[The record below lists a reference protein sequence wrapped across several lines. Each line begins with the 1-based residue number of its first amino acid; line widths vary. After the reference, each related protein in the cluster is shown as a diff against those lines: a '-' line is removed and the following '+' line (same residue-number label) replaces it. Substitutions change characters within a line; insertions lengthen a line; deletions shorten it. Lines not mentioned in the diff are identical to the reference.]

1 MHISPS
7 TSPEEPWVAHY
18 LRALLADPTLQPMQL
33 AQPLWLEQQLDPLA
47 ERRGEVA
54 DGQSSPALRVTV
66 QNALDRSGGL
76 LLFGGAGSGKSTL
89 VRQLV
94 RQLAEEAVA
103 SPQAPLPLYIPLA
116 YFSDSIEASLAAQ
129 ARRRG
134 PPLAELVLR
143 RRCVLLIDALSDL
156 QPAEQV
162 TGLATIRRAINTIA
176 PHGRWLIACRSESW
190 GLFEAWFQAIGAPL
204 WRIRP
209 WTDAQVASA
218 LEPTITASGQRL
230 LKFPGAVEL
239 ARRPRWL
246 HALQHVLKTTSSQEL
261 PGPLLIT
268 WYKAVAAEAAE
279 AHYLPFDETLLLP
292 LLQRLV
298 QRLQQTPTLHRNEV
312 LSIARDLAQH
322 SNVRGADMLA
332 LIEAI
337 ALLETRNGESY
348 ELRSPL
354 LADLAYAYRNEIST
368 VELSR
373 TAPWALALRCGIGAG
388 NQIVDELI
396 AAEAWRAI
404 QGVLDANL
412 EPQQILDHLPALSDH
427 STIALGRAWAQFG
440 SREVAIRLLRRVL
453 DQGHDDPQLWGLLG
467 QLLQQSAQLVEA
479 RAAFA
484 EALRTDPTNLHYQ
497 QALAQVCRDL
507 GEADSATATLEHL
520 LSEHHRQLAATA
532 FTLGQMYEDRQQ
544 LIQARDHFRRA
555 ATLVPTDG
563 TYVLA
568 LARTLRQLGEG
579 KEASLLL
586 RDLDV
591 QGIATAGVAAEA
603 AELLL
608 QAGQDAAALKQL
620 ERVEAM
626 GQATAT
632 TYIQMAGVEERSGRA
647 DAARRAYQAALDCDP
662 RSVMAY
668 QGLLHIA
675 LGIDDQQTA
684 LSAAQRLADLLPT
697 DTMTWTQLGMLQR
710 LAGRLPEALRTLTRA
725 EQLGAVNTTALELAR
740 TRWALGDHDR
750 AAQHYLVAAN
760 NEAEP
765 QIVAEAGWALL
776 EVSDLPTA
784 RSLLERARAAQP
796 ADGRIAYD
804 LGRCLEQQGNLQ
816 VALDAYKA
824 AVTLAAQPSQPVL
837 LAQARVAGL
846 LNDVALARHT
856 LAQAVLRGRHN
867 PTVWAEAGRFYLR
880 TQQPAHAVR
889 AFRRIPPS
897 ERNPIS
903 HDFAGALLDIGAGV
917 EALPLLQALPQS
929 DPGVQLD
936 LSRAYG
942 QIGNPETALQI
953 ARAAAARQPRN
964 AQLQH
969 QMGRMAL
976 QAGRIEEALA
986 AFETAHVHGDGDPE
1000 VLLDISRALLAANR
1014 PQEALHAVQTTLRSL
1029 PSAQAH
1035 IQHGQVLLQLEDAAA
1050 AQAAFE
1056 QALAVDKHRPAAWS
1070 GLAQALEGRLGAGR
1084 VIPYVEQA
1092 QRLAPNDLQH
1102 ALHLGRLFLDDG
1114 EPQRAQAVLQPLAGT
1129 SLRADRLRY
1138 AAARDLGK
1146 WPEARAIAASYY
1158 DAVPDHPGC
1167 QADFG
1172 IALLHTGEAQAAVD
1186 LLRRATSTE
1195 DAPPAWLTALGE
1207 ALLQIKQPAEAAK
1220 VLQAA
1225 NAREPQ
1231 PERLLFLAEALETT
1245 GQRAAALHA
1254 LNQALTM
1261 AGDQAAIQRALGR
1274 LYIADEALDDA
1285 LRAWE
1290 AAAVLAPN
1298 DREAPLALANLHLQ
1312 RGSPEAIVDLLEAFL
1327 AEHPEDVGV
1336 WAALAQ
1342 SALAAGHVG
1351 QARHAAAVA
1360 LHHHPQS
1367 PALRAL
1373 LARAE
1378 HASGNAA
1385 AAVQALQPIMEHGQ
1399 ADVPTLLL
1407 MYQVAAAAGDQ
1418 RLAQRSIEEA
1428 AQRDRYHPEVLRV
1441 LAQHIHAAGD
1451 PQRALRLLRDAVKAQ
1466 PRDAGLWGSLADYAF
1481 GQNELAD
1488 ARHAIDQALVL
1499 KPGDVRYQ
1507 RLRGEIAFRTGD
1519 DQRARND
1526 FEHVSQGRPIDAQA
1540 ALRLGQLAFQRG
1552 EWKEAVRFGRIA
1564 AQEDSPEAKG
1574 ALALALRRP
1583 YEPVSEDEVPGQIDS
1598 PQLVE
1603 ARDILAT
1610 IAGNAHWAPEYGWT
1624 LLLGGATTAAVPLLE
1639 GAAQDAALSQAEQGN
1654 AARRLGIAHL
1664 KLGNTAAATQAL
1676 EAADRRQATAATAS
1690 LLGQAREAQGD
1701 VPLAVQFYARAAAQQ
1716 PEWGPHHLRLGKALL
1731 RTGSV
1736 TMAYEHLVKATKL
1749 DQARPAAWTAR
1760 SSAELSLQKL
1770 DDAWTSVQRAVQIDR
1785 SNAEAWYQMA
1795 QVAGRRDDVSAMLAA
1810 WERAVAGAVPQ
1821 SWLLEYADV
1830 AIGRGRLDRG
1840 IQMLRRASEGEPHN
1854 GKIWYRLSRLHTNG
1868 ERIQLLQQALS
1879 VEPGMSTWR
1888 TELAQLQAE
1897 QGQHDVALEQLQVAV
1912 TTPDAGPETWA
1923 ALAHTQ
1929 AQVGDTLTA
1938 EATLETAIER
1948 YPNVHILHTAL
1959 ASLLDEQR
1967 RWVEALTAYNRA
1979 ARSATSAAMVAAAE
1993 AGRGHCLLELGRTDE
2008 ATLAAEQALARDA
2021 TNVAAALVLAEL
2033 ALQKPDWKAAAK
2045 YAQQARQYDDTSL
2058 EACYFEAEADIQL
2071 GWLDQA
2077 NRAIEEGLAI
2087 EPRFAELHR
2096 LRAAVLFERRSYD
2109 AAEKA
2114 VHLAIEYDPESA
2126 EAYYLQGQIFR
2137 AQKRWLEALTALRK
2151 AVKLNRNFREA
2162 IQLLMSLGGEA
2173 VKHGVRL

>member
-1 MHISPS
+1 MQILSPTAS
-7 TSPEEPWVAHY
+7 EEPWVAHY
-18 LRALLADPTLQPMQL
+18 LRALLAEPTLQPVQL
-33 AQPLWLEQQLDPLA
+33 AQPLWLEQQLDPVA
-47 ERRGEVA
+47 ERQGEVA

-103 SPQAPLPLYIPLA
+103 NSQAPLPLYIPLA

-134 PPLAELVLR
+134 PALAELVLR

-156 QPAEQV
+156 QPSEQM
-162 TGLATIRRAINTIA
+162 TGLATIRRAINTVA

-190 GLFEAWFQAIGAPL
+190 SLFEAWFQALGAPP

-218 LEPTITASGQRL
+218 LEPAMTTSGQRL

-246 HALQHVLKTTSSQEL
+246 HALQHVLKTTTRQEL
-261 PGPLLIT
+261 PGPLLIK
-268 WYKAVAAEAAE
+268 WYTAVAAEAAE
-279 AHYLPFDETLLLP
+279 AHYLPFDETMLRP
-292 LLQRLV
+292 LLQRMV
-298 QRLQQTPTLHRNEV
+298 QRLEQMSTLHHNEV
-312 LSIARDLAQH
+312 VSIARDFAQQN
-322 SNVRGADMLA
+322 NVQAADTMA

-368 VELSR
+368 VDLSR
-373 TAPWALALRCGIGAG
+373 KAPWALALRCGIGAG

-412 EPQQILDHLPALSDH
+412 EPQQILDHLPALSDY
-427 STIALGRAWAQFG
+427 STIALGRVWAQYG
-440 SREVAIRLLRRVL
+440 SRDVAIRLLRRVL
-453 DQGHDDPQLWGLLG
+453 NQGHDDPQLWGLLG

-479 RAAFA
+479 QAAFT

-507 GEADSATATLEHL
+507 GEADTATATLEHL

-544 LIQARDHFRRA
+544 LTQARDHFRRA
-555 ATLVPTDG
+555 AMLVPNEG
-563 TYVLA
+563 NYVLA
-568 LARTLRQLGEG
+568 LARTLRLLGEG
-579 KEASLLL
+579 KEASRLL

-591 QGIATAGVAAEA
+591 QGIATAGVAAEV

-608 QAGQDAAALKQL
+608 QAGQDSAALKQL

-626 GQATAT
+626 GQASAT
-632 TYIQMAGVEERSGRA
+632 TYIQIAGIEERNGRA
-647 DAARRAYQAALDCDP
+647 DAARRAYQAALDYDP
-662 RSVMAY
+662 QSVTAY
-668 QGLLHIA
+668 RGLLQLA
-675 LGIDDQQTA
+675 LQDDEQQTA

-697 DTMTWTQLGMLQR
+697 DGATWTQLGMLQR
-710 LAGRLPEALRTLTRA
+710 LAGRLPEALRTLTHA
-725 EQLGAVNTTALELAR
+725 EQSGATSTTGLELAR
-740 TRWALGDHDR
+740 TYWALGDHGR
-750 AAQHYLVAAN
+750 AAQHYRTAAHH
-760 NEAEP
+760 EAEP

-776 EVSDLPTA
+776 EVGDLATA
-784 RSLLERARAAQP
+784 RSLLERARAALP
-796 ADGRIAYD
+796 SDGRIAYD
-804 LGRCLEQQGNLQ
+804 LGRCLEQQGSLQ
-816 VALDAYKA
+816 LALDAYSA
-824 AVTLAAQPSQPVL
+824 AATLSTQPSQPVL
-837 LAQARVAGL
+837 LAQARVARL
-846 LNDVALARHT
+846 LNDMTLARHT
-856 LAQAVLRGRHN
+856 LALAVLRARHSPN
-867 PTVWAEAGRFYLR
+867 AWAEAGRLHLQM
-880 TQQPAHAVR
+880 QQPVHAVR
-889 AFRRIPPS
+889 AFRRIPLS
-897 ERNPIS
+897 ERTPIV
-903 HDFAGALLDIGAGV
+903 HEFAGALLDIGAGA
-917 EALPLLQALPQS
+917 EALPLLQALPQN
-929 DPGVQLD
+929 DPSVQLD

-942 QIGNPETALQI
+942 QIGNPETALRI
-953 ARAAAARQPRN
+953 ARAAAAQQPRN
-964 AQLQH
+964 AHLQH

-976 QAGRIEEALA
+976 QSGHIEEALA
-986 AFETAHVHGDGDPE
+986 AFETAHVHGAGDPE

-1014 PQEALHAVQTTLRSL
+1014 PQEALQAVQTTLRSL

-1035 IQHGQVLLQLEDAAA
+1035 IQHGRVLLQMEDAEA
-1050 AQAAFE
+1050 AQLAFE
-1056 QALAVDKHRPAAWS
+1056 QALCVDKHRPEAWS
-1070 GLAQALEGRLGAGR
+1070 GLAHALEARLGPGR

-1092 QRLAPNDLQH
+1092 QRLAPGDQQH
-1102 ALHLGRLFLDDG
+1102 ALHLGRLFLEDG

-1146 WPEARAIAASYY
+1146 WTEARAIAASYY
-1158 DAVPDHPGC
+1158 DAVPDHPEC
-1167 QADFG
+1167 QADLG
-1172 IALLHTGEAQAAVD
+1172 IALLRTGEAQAAVD
-1186 LLRRATSTE
+1186 VLRRASSAE
-1195 DAPPAWLTALGE
+1195 DAHPTWLTALGE
-1207 ALLQIKQPAEAAK
+1207 ALLQIKQPAEAIKA
-1220 VLQAA
+1220 LQPA
-1225 NAREPQ
+1225 NAREPK
-1231 PERLLFLAEALETT
+1231 PERLLLLAEALEAT
-1245 GQRAAALHA
+1245 GQRPAALHA

-1261 AGDQAAIQRALGR
+1261 EGDHAPIQRALAR
-1274 LYIADEALDDA
+1274 LYTADEALDDA

-1290 AAAVLAPN
+1290 VAAALAPD
-1298 DREAPLALANLHLQ
+1298 DREAALALANLHLQ
-1312 RGSPEAIVDLLEAFL
+1312 RGSPEAIVDQLEAFL
-1327 AEHPEDVGV
+1327 AEHPEDAGV

-1378 HASGNAA
+1378 HASGNTV
-1385 AAVQALQPIMEHGQ
+1385 AAVQALQPIIEHGQ
-1399 ADVPTLLL
+1399 ADIPTLLL

-1418 RLAQRSIEEA
+1418 QLAQRSIEEA

-1441 LAQHIHAAGD
+1441 LAQHIRAAGD
-1451 PQRALRLLRDAVKAQ
+1451 PQRALRMLRDAVKAQ
-1466 PRDAGLWGSLADYAF
+1466 PRDAGLWGSLAEYAF
-1481 GQNELAD
+1481 EQNELAD
-1488 ARHAIDQALVL
+1488 ARHAIDQALLL
-1499 KPGDVRYQ
+1499 KPDDVRYQ

-1519 DQRARND
+1519 GQRARHD
-1526 FEHVSQGRPIDAQA
+1526 FERVSQGRPVDAQA

-1552 EWKEAVRFGRIA
+1552 EWKEAVRLGRIA
-1564 AQEDSPEAKG
+1564 SQEDSPEAQG
-1574 ALALALRRP
+1574 TLALALRRP
-1583 YEPVSEDEVPGQIDS
+1583 YEPVSEDEVPGQIDA
-1598 PQLVE
+1598 PQLAE
-1603 ARDILAT
+1603 ARDILARIQDHT
-1610 IAGNAHWAPEYGWT
+1610 HWGSEYGWT
-1624 LLLGGATTAAVPLLE
+1624 LLLAGATTAAVPLLE
-1639 GAAQDAALSQAEQGN
+1639 RAAQDTTLSQEDQAN
-1654 AARRLGIAHL
+1654 AARHLGIAHL

-1676 EAADRRQATAATAS
+1676 EVADRRQATAATAS

-1716 PEWGPHHLRLGKALL
+1716 PEWGPHHLRLGTALL

-1760 SSAELSLQKL
+1760 SAAELGLQKL
-1770 DDAWTSVQRAVQIDR
+1770 NDAWVSIQRAVQIDR
-1785 SNAEAWYQMA
+1785 TNAEAWYQMA
-1795 QVAGRRDDVSAMLAA
+1795 QVAGRRDDVSAMLQA
-1810 WERAVAGAVPQ
+1810 WERAVAGEVPQ

-1840 IQMLRRASEGEPHN
+1840 IQMLRRASEREPGN

-1868 ERIQLLQQALS
+1868 ERIRLLEQALA
-1879 VEPGMSTWR
+1879 VEPSMSAWR

-1897 QGQHDVALEQLQVAV
+1897 HGQHDVALEQLQVAV

-1923 ALAHTQ
+1923 ALARTQ

-1938 EATLETAIER
+1938 EATLEAAIER

-1959 ASLLDEQR
+1959 ATLLNEQG

-1979 ARSATSAAMVAAAE
+1979 ARSATSQATIAAAE
-1993 AGRGHCLLELGRTDE
+1993 AGRGHCMLQLGRTDE
-2008 ATLAAEQALARDA
+2008 ARLAAEQALARDT

-2033 ALQKPDWKAAAK
+2033 ALQNQDWKTAAK
-2045 YAQQARQYDDTSL
+2045 YAGQAREQDDTSL
-2058 EACYFEAEADIQL
+2058 EACYLEAEADIQL
-2071 GWLDQA
+2071 RWLDQA
-2077 NRAIEEGLAI
+2077 NQAIEEGLAI
-2087 EPRFAELHR
+2087 EPHFAELHR